1 MVTLDL
7 VKHEA
12 GRLLKQAAARQLS
25 LDHPGR
31 TVRVVVLASGRTS
44 IRFDDDQADGEPIAA
59 YRFGRLVPVG
69 GTTR

>member
-1 MVTLDL
+1 VVTLDL

-12 GRLLKQAAARQLS
+12 GRLLKQ
-25 LDHPGR
+25 
-31 TVRVVVLASGRTS
+31 VVVLASGRTS